1 MISGK
6 PPFTASSIQ
15 ALLVV
20 IETQAVVVPA
30 YMSPAAANIVE
41 HLLAKLPADRL
52 GSNGPADIETH
63 SFFEGIDWAALLRKE
78 LPSPFVPPFSRNLAV
93 GCCILQIVLQA
104 MYYHGRNN
112 VYFLRAGTPCLQAN
126 FDARMTQLPAE
137 EGGTPPNESRLHTLE
152 VDPFADFD
160 FSVEFMREPESETS
174 DGSAPEVAA
183 AVDLRE
189 TQHI

>member
-52 GSNGPADIETH
+52 GSNGPADVQTH

-78 LPSPFVPPFSRNLAV
+78 LPSPFVPPSSRNLAV
-93 GCCILQIVLQA
+93 GCCILHIVFRA
-104 MYYHGRNN
+104 M
-112 VYFLRAGTPCLQAN
+112 
-126 FDARMTQLPAE
+126 
-137 EGGTPPNESRLHTLE
+137 
-152 VDPFADFD
+152 
-160 FSVEFMREPESETS
+160 
-174 DGSAPEVAA
+174 
-183 AVDLRE
+183 
-189 TQHI
+189 